1 MLKYFHGMV
10 GDSNEKYLVYDTFKV
25 SHSGDKTVFL
35 ASGTHELGL
44 ALECQ
49 IVSTSQLSW
58 VLKFLHFKCRPCFPD
73 LIADAVKRWEQVM
86 GDNMGVRQG
95 EDSAVETF
103 VRYQLPLDTCMV
115 LYTST
120 QPSTVEDLCSVPLV
134 TYQLHT
140 NKSST
145 RICRQWGEERTH
157 KHQQGT
163 FICQAR
169 GPQLESSRML
179 RGQ

>member
-1 MLKYFHGMV
+1 MLKYFHRMV
-10 GDSNEKYLVYDTFKV
+10 GDSNEKYLVHSTFKF
-25 SHSGDKTVFL
+25 SHSSDKTLFL
-35 ASGTHELGL
+35 ASGTHEWGL
-44 ALECQ
+44 PLECQ

-58 VLKFLHFKCRPCFPD
+58 VLKFLHSKCCPCFPD

-120 QPSTVEDLCSVPLV
+120 QLCTVDDLCTVPLV
-134 TYQLHT
+134 MYIS
-140 NKSST
+140 KSST

-163 FICQAR
+163 FICQA
-169 GPQLESSRML
+169 GVHSLSL
-179 RGQ
+179 

>member
-1 MLKYFHGMV
+1 MLKYFQGIF
-10 GDSNEKYLVYDTFKV
+10 GDSNDKYLVYDTFKV
-25 SHSGDKTVFL
+25 SHSSDKTLFL
-35 ASGTHELGL
+35 ASGTHEWGL
-44 ALECQ
+44 PLECQ

-58 VLKFLHFKCRPCFPD
+58 VLKFLHSKCRPCFPD

-120 QPSTVEDLCSVPLV
+120 QLCTVDDLCTVPLV
-134 TYQLHT
+134 MYHLHISKS
-140 NKSST
+140 KSST
-145 RICRQWGEERTH
+145 RICKQWGEERTH

-163 FICQAR
+163 FICQA
-169 GPQLESSRML
+169 GAHSLSL
-179 RGQ
+179 

>member
-1 MLKYFHGMV
+1 MV
-10 GDSNEKYLVYDTFKV
+10 GDSNEKYLVYYTFKV
-25 SHSGDKTVFL
+25 SHSGDKTLFL
-35 ASGTHELGL
+35 ASGTHEFGL

-73 LIADAVKRWEQVM
+73 LIADAVKRWEHVM

-115 LYTST
+115 PYTNT
-120 QPSTVEDLCSVPLV
+120 QLC
-134 TYQLHT
+134 T
-140 NKSST
+140 
-145 RICRQWGEERTH
+145 I
-157 KHQQGT
+157 
-163 FICQAR
+163 
-169 GPQLESSRML
+169 
-179 RGQ
+179 